1 MLEPAT
7 IHSDGCIAS
16 GQLSITRTAWIVDR
30 WVFVLAILCR
40 DSHGP
45 AQTLVLRAM
54 VEDKVNKYSKT
65 HIKSDFVILQDK
77 DGSDWQA
84 MLVAIKIAPR
94 AC

>member
-40 DSHGP
+40 DSDGP
-45 AQTLVLRAM
+45 AQAFVLRAM
-54 VEDKVNKYSKT
+54 VENKVDKHSET
-65 HIKSDFVILQDK
+65 HIKLNFGL
-77 DGSDWQA
+77 
-84 MLVAIKIAPR
+84 MLTIYRVW
-94 AC
+94 

>member
-30 WVFVLAILCR
+30 WVFVLAVLFR

-65 HIKSDFVILQDK
+65 HNELSIGLIFTIYYV
-77 DGSDWQA
+77 WQTSKC
-84 MLVAIKIAPR
+84 IYKKQG
-94 AC
+94 